1 MLLRALIFVLLV
13 AGTVRACP
21 LSPTVQAG
29 TSAGVLMQL
38 PARLSGF
45 VARAELPDAD
55 EKRLLPDD
63 TEFAKATFST
73 DTSDPAQRDVIR
85 CTVVLSGAER
95 RSIHRPEVCLVG
107 QGWTIMESRII
118 PLSCGDGHQISV
130 KDLYIE
136 KTITLKSGERRP
148 LRAHYVYW
156 FVGADVT
163 TPSHVERIWLTIRD
177 NLVRNLNHRWA
188 YPSLMAIVTDNFS
201 PSESGERIRN
211 SEETRTLVTDFIQ
224 KLVPQIQ
231 KEFMEDKAE

>member
-1 MLLRALIFVLLV
+1 MLLRATLFLLLV
-13 AGTVRACP
+13 AGTVLACH
-21 LSPTVQAG
+21 LSPSAQAG
-29 TSAGVLMQL
+29 TSAGVVMKL
-38 PARLSGF
+38 PAQLSGLT
-45 VARAELPDAD
+45 ARPELPDAD

-73 DTSDPAQRDVIR
+73 TTPNLSERDVIR
-85 CTVVLSGAER
+85 CTIVLSGAER

-107 QGWTIMESRII
+107 QGWTIMDSRII
-118 PLSCGDGHQISV
+118 PLSCGDGREIAV

-136 KTITLKSGERRP
+136 KIITLKSGERRP
-148 LRAHYVYW
+148 IRAHYVYW

-188 YPSLMAIVTDNFS
+188 YPSLMAIVTDNFT
-201 PSESGERIRN
+201 PAESGERVRS
-211 SEETRTLVTDFIQ
+211 SEETLHLLTGFIQ

-231 KEFMEDKAE
+231 KEFMEDGAE

>member
-1 MLLRALIFVLLV
+1 MLFRSIIFLLLV
-13 AGTVRACP
+13 AGTVLACH
-21 LSPTVQAG
+21 LSPAVQAG

-38 PARLSGF
+38 PSQLSGMT
-45 VARAELPDAD
+45 ARAEPPDTD

-63 TEFAKATFST
+63 TEFAKATFATS
-73 DTSDPAQRDVIR
+73 TSDLASRDVIR
-85 CTVVLSGAER
+85 CTIVLSGAER

-107 QGWTIMESRII
+107 QGWTIMDSRII
-118 PLSCGDGHQISV
+118 PLPIGDGHEIAV
-130 KDLYIE
+130 KDLYIG
-136 KTITLKSGERRP
+136 KTITLKSGERRA

-188 YPSLMAIVTDNFS
+188 YPSLMAIVTDNFTS
-201 PSESGERIRN
+201 AESGERVRS
-211 SEETRTLVTDFIQ
+211 SEETLTLLTGFIQ

-231 KEFMEDKAE
+231 KEFMEHPAE